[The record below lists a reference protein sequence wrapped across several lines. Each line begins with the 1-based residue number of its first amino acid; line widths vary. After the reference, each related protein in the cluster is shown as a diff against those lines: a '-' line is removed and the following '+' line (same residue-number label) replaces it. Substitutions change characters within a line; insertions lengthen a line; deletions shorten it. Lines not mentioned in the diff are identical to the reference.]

1 MAPPKLPVCCSPA
14 AYEALGKVAVAIES
28 PDTLLI
34 GAAAIAMHQ
43 MDDVDPA
50 AVEAQLQGYADTA
63 RSRVRGRQPQ
73 ALLAHLHA
81 VLFDEEGFRGNTD
94 DYYSP
99 ANSYVPAVLAT
110 KRGLPITLSL
120 IYKSVAD
127 RLGLR
132 AYGIGLPG
140 HFLVAVEAG
149 DGPRR
154 DGRSGRNAPGGDSHS
169 PAPMLVDPFAG
180 GRILTADEA
189 HARLQ
194 EMFGPEAE
202 WSEEM
207 LRPASNRHWL
217 TRILQ
222 NLLNV
227 FGSANQFSDVAAVLE
242 MEMLL
247 WPQHHHLKR
256 DLGLVLARCGLSRP
270 ASIWLDRYLKSN
282 PDDPQKS
289 QLKELLQVLSN

>member
-1 MAPPKLPVCCSPA
+1 MAPSKLPVCCSPA
-14 AYEALGKVAVAIES
+14 AYGLLSKTAGSV
-28 PDTLLI
+28 DT
-34 GAAAIAMHQ
+34 AAALLQGAIAVSMHE

-50 AVEAQLQGYADTA
+50 AVDAQLQGYADTV

-73 ALLAHLHA
+73 ALLAHLHS
-81 VLFDEEGFRGNTD
+81 VLFDEEGFRGNTQ
-94 DYYSP
+94 DYYASG
-99 ANSYVPAVLAT
+99 NSYVPAVLET

-120 IYKSVAD
+120 IYKIVAE
-127 RLGLR
+127 RVGLKSW
-132 AYGIGLPG
+132 GVGLPG
-140 HFLVAVEAG
+140 HFLVGVEAADTQTP
-149 DGPRR
+149 DGE
-154 DGRSGRNAPGGDSHS
+154 PGM
-169 PAPMLVDPFAG
+169 MLVDPFNG
-180 GRILTADEA
+180 GRILTPDEA
-189 HARLQ
+189 HARIQ

-227 FGSANQFSDVAAVLE
+227 FGSANQFADVAAVLE

-247 WPQHHHLKR
+247 WPQHHHLQR
-256 DLGLVLARCGLSRP
+256 DLGLVLARCGMSRP
-270 ASIWLDRYLKSN
+270 ASMWLDRYLRSN

>member
-1 MAPPKLPVCCSPA
+1 MAPSKLPVCCSPA
-14 AYEALGKVAVAIES
+14 AFGLLSKTAGTVDS
-28 PDTLLI
+28 PDALLR
-34 GAAAIAMHQ
+34 GAVAIAMHE

-50 AVEAQLQGYADTA
+50 AVDAQLQGYADTV

-81 VLFDEEGFRGNTD
+81 ALFDEEGFRGNTQ
-94 DYYSP
+94 DYYASG
-99 ANSYVPAVLAT
+99 NSYVPAVLET

-120 IYKSVAD
+120 IYKSVAE

-132 AYGIGLPG
+132 AWGVGLPG
-140 HFLVAVEAG
+140 HFLVGVDAG
-149 DGPRR
+149 DSR
-154 DGRSGRNAPGGDSHS
+154 DDT
-169 PAPMLVDPFAG
+169 PMLVDPFNG

-189 HARLQ
+189 HSRIQ
-194 EMFGPEAE
+194 EMFGDEAE

-227 FGSANQFSDVAAVLE
+227 FGSANQFADVAAVLE

-247 WPQHHHLKR
+247 WPNHHHLQR
-256 DLGLVLARCGLSRP
+256 DLGLVLARCGMSRP
-270 ASIWLDRYLKSN
+270 ASMWLDRYLRSN

-289 QLKELLQVLSN
+289 QLKELLQVLAN

>member
-1 MAPPKLPVCCSPA
+1 MAPTIKLPVCCSP
-14 AYEALGKVAVAIES
+14 EAFALLSKAVANLESPDALLSGAVAIA
-28 PDTLLI
+28 L
-34 GAAAIAMHQ
+34 HQ
-43 MDDVDPA
+43 LDDAEVASVDA
-50 AVEAQLQGYADTA
+50 RLQGYADTV

-73 ALLAHLHA
+73 ALLAHLHD
-81 VLFDEEGFRGNTD
+81 VLFDDEGFRGNSD
-94 DYYSP
+94 DYYAP
-99 ANSYVPAVLAT
+99 TNSYVPAVLET

-120 IYKSVAD
+120 IYKNVAD

-132 AYGIGLPG
+132 AWGVGLPG
-140 HFLVAVEAG
+140 HFLVGVDADDVVRPR
-149 DGPRR
+149 GPN
-154 DGRSGRNAPGGDSHS
+154 GRNKAEEPSRG
-169 PAPMLVDPFAG
+169 PMLVDAFAG
-180 GRILTADEA
+180 GRILTAEEA
-189 HARLQ
+189 RDRIQ

-217 TRILQ
+217 TRMLQ

-227 FGSANQFSDVAAVLE
+227 FGSANQFADVAAVLE
-242 MEMLL
+242 MEMVL
-247 WPQHHHLKR
+247 WPQHHHLQR
-256 DLGLVLARCGLSRP
+256 DLGLVLARCGMSRP